1 MDNAKLIEVIETSL
15 IRRGK
20 GTEADP
26 VRIVK
31 QYWAKDGSLLAERDD
46 YAAEVSSGDPCGFVV
61 VAGKNPLMD
70 TVAATQAKAIEKF
83 KAYYKDTVGGGE
95 QIVWMEYSQ
104 VRGYDVRPLRLS

>member
-1 MDNAKLIEVIETSL
+1 
-15 IRRGK
+15 
-20 GTEADP
+20 
-26 VRIVK
+26 
-31 QYWAKDGSLLAERDD
+31 
-46 YAAEVSSGDPCGFVV
+46 